1 MSVNLLDIASAAT
14 GGNFAGAL
22 GQFLGESPS
31 VTSSGLSAV
40 LPALI
45 GGLVNKGSTT
55 EGASGLL
62 TMLNNPQIDS
72 GILGSLG
79 SLFGNGT
86 SQASGLVSLG
96 TTLLGS
102 MFGDKVGGL
111 TSAISSVAGLKG
123 SSATSMLGLAV
134 PIILGMLKSHVG
146 QNNLNPSGLM
156 DLLKGQSQHL
166 SNKID
171 PRIAGAMGFPSVAG
185 LLGLGGATI
194 NQAAS
199 AVSGAGAAAAALGG
213 KAAAMGSTVAS
224 GVGSGAAA
232 ASAVATNSGSSL
244 MRWLPWIVGAAVLAW
259 ALSGMRGCGQQT
271 EKVGSAPA
279 TPAVSAPAATPAPA
293 PAPVAEAPKP
303 AAVPAKPE
311 PAKIYF
317 ASGKFD
323 PPADLGKMLDAL
335 VVYSRAD
342 TNAKLSI
349 SGFHDK
355 TGNAEANVELA
366 KSRAMGVKNALISA
380 GVPEDRIMMQKPTE
394 TTGGGDDKEAR
405 RVEVSVAQ

>member
-1 MSVNLLDIASAAT
+1 MSVNLLEIASAAT

-31 VTSSGLSAV
+31 VTATGLSAV

-55 EGASGLL
+55 EGANGLL

-72 GILGSLG
+72 GILGSLEN
-79 SLFGNGT
+79 LFGNGS

-102 MFGDKVGGL
+102 LFGDKVGGL
-111 TSAISSVAGLKG
+111 TSAISSMAGLKG
-123 SSATSMLGLAV
+123 SSSTNMLGLAV
-134 PIILGMLKSHVG
+134 PIILGLLKSHVG

-156 DLLKGQSQHL
+156 DLLKSQGPHL

-171 PRIAGAMGFPSVAG
+171 PRLAGAMGFPSVAG
-185 LLGLGGATI
+185 LLGLGGSTI
-194 NQAAS
+194 SQAAGPVTS
-199 AVSGAGAAAAALGG
+199 AGAAAAAALGSR
-213 KAAAMGSTVAS
+213 AASVGSTVSS

-232 ASAVATNSGSSL
+232 ATAVAAKGGSSL
-244 MRWLPWIVGAAVLAW
+244 MRWLPWIVGAAILAW
-259 ALSGMRGCGQQT
+259 ALSGMRGCGQA
-271 EKVGSAPA
+271 EKVVSAPA
-279 TPAVSAPAATPAPA
+279 TPAVTAPAATPAPT
-293 PAPVAEAPKP
+293 PAP
-303 AAVPAKPE
+303 AAVAKPV

-342 TNAKLSI
+342 ANAKLSI

-355 TGNAEANVELA
+355 TGNAEANIELA

-405 RVEVSVAQ
+405 RVEVAVAQ

>member
-45 GGLVNKGSTT
+45 GGLVNKGSTSD
-55 EGASGLL
+55 GASGLL
-62 TMLNNPQIDS
+62 SMLNNPQIDS

-79 SLFGNGT
+79 GLFGNGN

-102 MFGDKVGGL
+102 MFGDKVGGI
-111 TSAISSVAGLKG
+111 TSAIASVAGLKS
-123 SSATSMLGLAV
+123 SSASSLMGLAV
-134 PIILGMLKSHVG
+134 PIVLGLLKSHVG

-156 DLLKGQSQHL
+156 DLLKGQGQHL

-171 PRIAGAMGFPSVAG
+171 PRVSSAMGFPSVAG
-185 LLGLGGATI
+185 LLGL
-194 NQAAS
+194 
-199 AVSGAGAAAAALGG
+199 SGSAAAALGG
-213 KAAAMGSTVAS
+213 KAASVGAGVAS
-224 GVGSGAAA
+224 SVGSGAAA
-232 ASAVATNSGSSL
+232 ATAVAAQGGSSF

-259 ALSGMRGCGQQT
+259 ALSGMRGCGQA
-271 EKVGSAPA
+271 EKMVTPA
-279 TPAVSAPAATPAPA
+279 APAVSAPVATPAPT
-293 PAPVAEAPKP
+293 PAPVAEPAKP
-303 AAVPAKPE
+303 AAAAVAKPG

-323 PPADLGKMLDAL
+323 PPADLGKLLDAL
-335 VVYSRAD
+335 VVYSRSDA
-342 TNAKLSI
+342 NAKLAI

-355 TGNAEANVELA
+355 TGNAEANIELA

-380 GVPEDRIMMQKPTE
+380 GVPEASIMMQKPTE

>member
-31 VTSSGLSAV
+31 VTSSGLSTV

-45 GGLVNKGSTT
+45 GGLVSKGSST
-55 EGASGLL
+55 EGANGLL

-102 MFGDKVGGL
+102 LFGDKVGGL
-111 TSAISSVAGLKG
+111 TSAVSSVAGLKG

-134 PIILGMLKSHVG
+134 PIILGLLKSHVG

-156 DLLKGQSQHL
+156 DLLKGQGPSL
-166 SNKID
+166 SSKID
-171 PRIAGAMGFPSVAG
+171 PRIASAMGFPSVAG
-185 LLGLGGATI
+185 LLGLGGSTI
-194 NQAAS
+194 SQTAG
-199 AVSGAGAAAAALGG
+199 AVTGAGVAAAAALGG
-213 KAAAMGSTVAS
+213 KAASMGSTVAS

-232 ASAVATNSGSSL
+232 ASAVAAKGGSSL

-259 ALSGMRGCGQQT
+259 ALSGMRGCGQA
-271 EKVGSAPA
+271 EKVVSAPA
-279 TPAVSAPAATPAPA
+279 TPAVTAPASTPAPA
-293 PAPVAEAPKP
+293 PAAEAPKP
-303 AAVPAKPE
+303 AAAAVAKPE

-323 PPADLGKMLDAL
+323 PPADLGKMLEAL

-342 TNAKLSI
+342 SNAKLSI

-355 TGNAEANVELA
+355 TGNAEANIELA

-394 TTGGGDDKEAR
+394 TSGGADDKEAR
-405 RVEVSVAQ
+405 RVEVAVAQ

>member
-14 GGNFAGAL
+14 GGNFASAL

-45 GGLVNKGSTT
+45 GGLVNKGSTAD
-55 EGASGLL
+55 GASGLL
-62 TMLNNPQIDS
+62 SMLNNPQIDS

-79 SLFGNGT
+79 SLFGNGS

-111 TSAISSVAGLKG
+111 TSAIASVAGLKG
-123 SSATSMLGLAV
+123 SSASSMLGLAV
-134 PIILGMLKSHVG
+134 PIVLGLLKSHVG

-156 DLLKGQSQHL
+156 DLLKGQGQHL
-166 SNKID
+166 SGKID
-171 PRIAGAMGFPSVAG
+171 PKISTAMGFPSVAG
-185 LLGLGGATI
+185 LLGLGAAGVS
-194 NQAAS
+194 QAAS
-199 AVSGAGAAAAALGG
+199 AVTGAGAAAAG
-213 KAAAMGSTVAS
+213 
-224 GVGSGAAA
+224 
-232 ASAVATNSGSSL
+232 AVAAKGGSAL
-244 MRWLPWIVGAAVLAW
+244 MRWLPWIIGAAILAW
-259 ALSGMRGCGQQT
+259 ALSGMRGCGQA
-271 EKVGSAPA
+271 EKVA
-279 TPAVSAPAATPAPA
+279 TPPAAPPVSAPVATPAPA
-293 PAPVAEAPKP
+293 PAAAP
-303 AAVPAKPE
+303 AAAAKPD

-335 VVYSRAD
+335 VLYSRSNA
-342 TNAKLSI
+342 NAKLSI

-355 TGNAEANVELA
+355 TGNAEANIELA

-394 TTGGGDDKEAR
+394 TTGGADDKEAR
-405 RVEVSVAQ
+405 RVEVAVAQ